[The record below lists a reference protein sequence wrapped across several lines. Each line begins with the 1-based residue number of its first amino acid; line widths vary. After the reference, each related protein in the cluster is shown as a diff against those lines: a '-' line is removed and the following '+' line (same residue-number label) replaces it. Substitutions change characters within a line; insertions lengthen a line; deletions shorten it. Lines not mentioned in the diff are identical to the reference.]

1 HPPPPPVPRAGGEP
15 GAPPPSAP
23 AAPDDWPRRRLELG
37 LALRPLRVRKP
48 SRDRMV
54 IEEEATARRAA
65 EEHRWEPVMRAELVR
80 WPDLAL
86 VVDGTPSME
95 VWHHLLPELP
105 LPMER
110 LRGVR
115 R

>member
-1 HPPPPPVPRAGGEP
+1 HRPPPRGRRAWGEP
-15 GAPPPSAP
+15 GAPPPIAP

-86 VVDGTPSME
+86 VGDGTPAMG
-95 VWHHLLPELP
+95 VLPHLPPGLP
-105 LPMER
+105 L
-110 LRGVR
+110 LVD
-115 R
+115 